1 MEGFDPAWTD
11 AGQRRVAYY
20 TNLPA
25 GNYRF
30 HVVAYE
36 MDDPR
41 NAAEQILNI
50 HWQPHFYQTAWFLA
64 LCGLAATALAWGWY
78 RLHVRN
84 LRQRFAAVL
93 EERNRLAREMHDTL
107 IQGCVGVSALLE
119 AASSAQAVSPSIS
132 NELLDRARKEARA
145 TVDEAR
151 LAVWNLRQ
159 AGGEGLAAALGQ
171 LARRTE
177 RETGIS
183 VSFESRGA
191 PLALSAESERSLL
204 MIVREALLNAL
215 RHAAPRN
222 LSISLSFERQ
232 GLQVRIEDD
241 GCGFDATLMHSTN
254 GHHYGLLGMRERV
267 AKLGGQLSLSS
278 SPGQGT
284 QVHLSIPSAKSKP
297 PADR

>member
-1 MEGFDPAWTD
+1 
-11 AGQRRVAYY
+11 
-20 TNLPA
+20 
-25 GNYRF
+25 
-30 HVVAYE
+30 
-36 MDDPR
+36 
-41 NAAEQILNI
+41 
-50 HWQPHFYQTAWFLA
+50 
-64 LCGLAATALAWGWY
+64 
-78 RLHVRN
+78 
-84 LRQRFAAVL
+84 VL